1 MQQLLPIAKG
11 NMPMQSD
18 RSDNTAQP
26 AKTACSGTL
35 KSTDG
40 FQSAMYGGERI
51 YFCTQACLRVF
62 EQNPDDFMA
71 GKLEHPLEA
80 E

>member
-1 MQQLLPIAKG
+1 
-11 NMPMQSD
+11 MQSNP
-18 RSDNTAQP
+18 SNSTAQP
-26 AKTACSGTL
+26 GKTACSGTL
-35 KSTDG
+35 KRTEG
-40 FQSAMYGGERI
+40 FPSAMYGGERI

-62 EQNPDDFMA
+62 EQNPGDFMA